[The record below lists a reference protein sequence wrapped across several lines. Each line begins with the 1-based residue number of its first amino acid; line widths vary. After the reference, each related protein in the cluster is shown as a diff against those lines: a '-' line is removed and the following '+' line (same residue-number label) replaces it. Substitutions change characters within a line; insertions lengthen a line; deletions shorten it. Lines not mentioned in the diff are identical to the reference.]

1 MKIKTLPRAHSDET
15 FTSWIY
21 RCAVN
26 RKCIQ
31 VTLHDVEEYVDQ
43 WRVGTEVIDV
53 DFDLDTALFTKLCNS
68 IGLDLS
74 CTIPFFLLPSDTL
87 SLSYWFRYA
96 YCAECINSDVIVYG
110 FPYWRKEWCYVD
122 CPCCLL
128 HGKLLS
134 ILNDDSH
141 TDVHKPW
148 RAFANN
154 KVSLIDSS
162 YRGSAN
168 KYRQPI
174 LPLRDNY
181 ACRVQHFLCSARR
194 SKSVYV
200 PRSGCHVSAENVLQ
214 CSNILLSTFLSVRTE
229 RWLGGIARQL
239 VTDIPDKIYHRPY
252 SKKSRMLLGVE
263 EAIPYIR
270 LVAILLVGWVF
281 GIISDNELSRIKGY
295 AEREY
300 YWMPD
305 SIKELGYL
313 AASFGNEK
321 EFIWYVNL
329 FRPLSLDLKKG
340 LVPFFIG
347 VNVRYEK
354 DMESVL
360 GYQKCAFGVESRDEQ
375 ILRWLD

>member
-1 MKIKTLPRAHSDET
+1 MKIKTLPRAHCGET
-15 FTSWIY
+15 FVSWMY

-26 RKCIQ
+26 NNCPA
-31 VTLHDVEEYVDQ
+31 VTLSDINDYVGS
-43 WRVGTEVIDV
+43 WRVGDLSIDV
-53 DFDLDTALFTKLCNS
+53 DFDLEAAPFATLCSS
-68 IGLDLS
+68 IGIDLR
-74 CTIPFFLLPSDTL
+74 CAIPFFSLPCDTIA
-87 SLSYWFRYA
+87 LSYWFRYA
-96 YCAECINSDVIVYG
+96 YCAECIDSDVKLFG

-128 HGKLLS
+128 HGRLLS
-134 ILNDDSH
+134 ILNDESH
-141 TDVHKPW
+141 TDAHKPW
-148 RAFANN
+148 RAFANEEN
-154 KVSLIDSS
+154 SLLDSS
-162 YRGSAN
+162 YRGAAN
-168 KYRQPI
+168 KHHQPI

-181 ACRVQHFLCSARR
+181 ACRVQHFICSARR
-194 SKSVYV
+194 NQSVYV
-200 PRSGCHVSAENVLQ
+200 PRSGCQVSSKHVLQ

-239 VTDIPDKIYHRPY
+239 VTEIPDKIYHRTY

-281 GIISDNELSRIKGY
+281 GIISDNELLRIKGY

-300 YWMPD
+300 YWLPD

-329 FRPLSLDLKKG
+329 FKPLSLDLKRG
-340 LVPFFIG
+340 LLPFFLG
-347 VNVRYEK
+347 VNVRYEE
-354 DMESVL
+354 DMKSVL
-360 GYQKCAFGVESRDEQ
+360 GYRKSAFGVESRDEQ